1 MAQAVIT
8 NRAKPVSEQTR
19 VLRDNRARLLRRLWA
34 EHNQD
39 GSASYER

>member
-8 NRAKPVSEQTR
+8 SRAKTLCDQTR
-19 VLRDNRARLLRRLWA
+19 VLRDNRARLLRLLWA